1 MADKQISELTQA
13 TQITDVDLFV
23 LEQDGT
29 AKKLTG
35 ATLLDFVTL
44 SVVNVT
50 VTTLPAGSQ
59 ATAVYNK
66 ATGVLALGIPQG
78 DKGETGETGAT
89 GATGPAGPQG
99 ETPNIQIGKVS
110 TLPTGMSANASITG
124 TTENPLLNLGL
135 PKGDKGSM
143 WYVQARNPI
152 SAGVNVRLGDIWSN
166 SNGYV
171 YRAEYNA
178 QGKLNFVSTGLT
190 IKGATGATGPA
201 GADGADGVTP
211 HIGDNGNWFLGDT
224 DTGIVAEG
232 ATPNIQ
238 IGEVTTLPA
247 GSQATASM
255 GGTAAAPLLNLG
267 IPKGDKGDN
276 GDAGG
281 GTAIDLGVTGAAVGD
296 IIKVAAV
303 DADGKPAAWEAA
315 ELAGGDE
322 WEKIADVA
330 LTADTSLYELANFG
344 VYRKVKVIMSRAAD
358 VSELKKNVW
367 FRIKKES
374 TSTPYA
380 ELYMTTEY
388 GYLTWEVTGEIG
400 ETFTWVQKITTNNP
414 VMPKSAIKTVDIL
427 SPANPSEYG
436 FYIDFTDTSV
446 IQNGDTVSVYG
457 VKR

>member
-1 MADKQISELTQA
+1 MQ
-13 TQITDVDLFV
+13 
-23 LEQDGT
+23 
-29 AKKLTG
+29 
-35 ATLLDFVTL
+35 
-44 SVVNVT
+44 
-50 VTTLPAGSQ
+50 
-59 ATAVYNK
+59 
-66 ATGVLALGIPQG
+66 
-78 DKGETGETGAT
+78 
-89 GATGPAGPQG
+89 
-99 ETPNIQIGKVS
+99 
-110 TLPTGMSANASITG
+110 
-124 TTENPLLNLGL
+124 
-135 PKGDKGSM
+135 
-143 WYVQARNPI
+143 VQAIDGKPL
-152 SAGVNVRLGDIWSN
+152 SAG
-166 SNGYV
+166 
-171 YRAEYNA
+171 
-178 QGKLNFVSTGLT
+178 GKLL
-190 IKGATGATGPA
+190 K
-201 GADGADGVTP
+201 
-211 HIGDNGNWFLGDT
+211 
-224 DTGIVAEG
+224 
-232 ATPNIQ
+232 
-238 IGEVTTLPA
+238 
-247 GSQATASM
+247 AS
-255 GGTAAAPLLNLG
+255 
-267 IPKGDKGDN
+267 
-276 GDAGG
+276 AGG

-303 DADGKPAAWEAA
+303 DADGKPTAWEAA